1 MEKTK
6 INNLNLENQ
15 QIKKQSEEGLNGAR
29 EGSASIETGIPD
41 TSSIFNN
48 TALTAI
54 ASQYIE
60 ILVLFLPTP

>member
-15 QIKKQSEEGLNGAR
+15 QIKAQSEQGLMRVR
-29 EGSASIETGIPD
+29 EGSANIETGIPD

-60 ILVLFLPTP
+60 ILVLLLPTP